1 MLLHATGTLD
11 EIISHVTIFPAT
23 GKDIKDKKL
32 KAKPVPNSLSVF
44 VEKKVWTRKIE
55 QAMKKRDHCAIS
67 TDYIKNNG
75 WSKIEMTVCEK
86 VQLVLDT
93 IEQQG
98 QILGQLNKKRKI
110 SGNYLLL

>member
-1 MLLHATGTLD
+1 MLLYATETLD

-55 QAMKKRDHCAIS
+55 QAMKKEIIVLYRTTGQIQ
-67 TDYIKNNG
+67 NNG
-75 WSKIEMTVCEK
+75 SI
-86 VQLVLDT
+86 
-93 IEQQG
+93 G
-98 QILGQLNKKRKI
+98 QKQAQSIGL
-110 SGNYLLL
+110 